1 VTGITR
7 YDPSLRPDRMCLWP
21 VDDERYGV
29 DVTWAGAEGFTRADR
44 LKETLKL
51 NSIPHRLLQ
60 EADGRRWT
68 VRVGP
73 VPGDEVLRLL
83 DTFLQH

>member
-1 VTGITR
+1 MSGVQPYERT
-7 YDPSLRPDRMCLWP
+7 LRPDRMCLWP
-21 VDDERYGV
+21 VEEDRYGV
-29 DVTWAGAEGFTRADR
+29 DVTWAGAEGFSRADR

-51 NSIPHRLLQ
+51 NKIPHRLLQ

-73 VPGDEVLRLL
+73 VDGAEVLRLL
-83 DTFLQH
+83 DSFLR

>member
-1 VTGITR
+1 MSGVQPYERT
-7 YDPSLRPDRMCLWP
+7 LRPDRMCLWP
-21 VDDERYGV
+21 VEEDRYGV
-29 DVTWAGAEGFTRADR
+29 DVTWAGAEGFSRADR

-51 NSIPHRLLQ
+51 NKIPHRLLQ

-73 VPGDEVLRLL
+73 VDGTEVLRLL
-83 DTFLQH
+83 DSFLR

>member
-1 VTGITR
+1 VVSIQPYERT
-7 YDPSLRPDRMCLWP
+7 LRPDRMCLWP
-21 VDDERYGV
+21 VEDERYGV

-44 LKETLKL
+44 LKKTLAMNK
-51 NSIPHRLLQ
+51 IPHRLLQ

-73 VPGDEVLRLL
+73 VTGEEVLRLL
-83 DTFLQH
+83 DSFLR